1 MTFDV
6 FLYAGIES
14 FSKLGD
20 SIYFEGKGTIP
31 SLYIIQYIS
40 SSFSWRAAGIQ
51 LSQKTKRVYSFD
63 PYLHVSITTL
73 ANEVLREQPFICF
86 MNDLTIQNFDNCR
99 VCSHI

>member
-51 LSQKTKRVYSFD
+51 LNQKTRRVYNKILIIAEFALTYHSRSWQ
-63 PYLHVSITTL
+63 LSI
-73 ANEVLREQPFICF
+73 I
-86 MNDLTIQNFDNCR
+86 
-99 VCSHI
+99 